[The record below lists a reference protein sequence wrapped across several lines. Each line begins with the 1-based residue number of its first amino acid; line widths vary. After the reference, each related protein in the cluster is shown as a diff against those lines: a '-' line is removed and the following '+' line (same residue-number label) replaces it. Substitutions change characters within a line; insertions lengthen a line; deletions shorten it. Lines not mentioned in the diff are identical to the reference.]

1 MHLALVLLLSVPLPT
16 TPAGTQLAQWLP
28 VFAAGNQEAFR
39 VFIAERYAKPL
50 LDETPADYRAG
61 LAGRTWLDAHAFDVV
76 TIEKS
81 SDTEIVVLARATL
94 TGLWY
99 RITMAVEA
107 APPHRITAYTTQ
119 RIQPPHATK
128 LTTRELVREAR
139 ALIDRLAAADAFS
152 GTILLAKDGVPIYET
167 ARGWASRQYA
177 YRVRRDTKF
186 NLASIGKNFT
196 AIAILQLVEQG
207 KLALDDRVGKFLPD
221 YPNADV
227 RDQVTIHHLLTH
239 TSGLGDIYG
248 ARYDCLRMSLREV
261 RDYFPLFADDPKP
274 LAFTPG
280 ERWQY
285 SDIGYVLLG
294 AILEKVTGANFYEHI
309 RTHVFQPAGLAN
321 TDYYEADKNTPNV
334 ATPYT
339 NFVVFGDGKYD
350 FRLNELR
357 NTLPSATPRGN
368 PQGGAFSTAPDLLR
382 YTLALPRLVS
392 PKTLALMM
400 SPKVEA
406 RRVDAAIESWGYG
419 FELETVNGQRV
430 MGHTGGDFGVSS
442 AFRLYPDSGNYT
454 LIVLSNT
461 DRGGQVALYKL
472 QELILFGR

>member
-1 MHLALVLLLSVPLPT
+1 MHLALLVLLAIPLPT
-16 TPAGTQLAQWLP
+16 TPAGTQLARWLP
-28 VFAAGNQEAFR
+28 VFAGGNQEAYR
-39 VFIAERYAKPL
+39 VFIAEHYAKPL

-61 LAGRTWLDAHAFDVV
+61 LAGRTWLDARGFEIV

-81 SDTEIVVLARATL
+81 SDTEIGVLARATL
-94 TGLWY
+94 TSLWY
-99 RITMAVEA
+99 RITLAVEA
-107 APPHRITAYTTQ
+107 APPHRITNYVTQ

-128 LTTRELVREAR
+128 LSTPELVAEAR
-139 ALIDRLAAADAFS
+139 KLMDRLAAADAFS

-167 ARGWASRQYA
+167 ARGFASRQYA
-177 YRVRRDTKF
+177 ARVNRDTKF
-186 NLASIGKNFT
+186 NLASIGKSFT

-207 KLALDDRVGKFLPD
+207 KIALNDPVGKYLPD

-227 RDQVTIHHLLTH
+227 REKVTIHHLLSH

-248 ARYDCLRMSLREV
+248 AKYDCIRMSLREV

-285 SDIGYVLLG
+285 SNIGYLLLG
-294 AILEKVTGANFYEHI
+294 AILEKATGTNFYEHI
-309 RTHVFQPAGLAN
+309 RAHVFRPAGLTN
-321 TDYYEADKNTPNV
+321 TDYYEADKDTPNL

-339 NFVVFGDGKYD
+339 NFVVFGDGKYE

-357 NTLPSATPRGN
+357 HTLATATPRGN
-368 PQGGAFSTAPDLLR
+368 PQGGAFSTAPDLFR
-382 YTLALPRLVS
+382 YTLALPRLVKS
-392 PKTLALMM
+392 LELMTT
-400 SPKVEA
+400 PKVEA
-406 RRVDAAIESWGYG
+406 RRVDAAVTSWGYG
-419 FELETVNGQRV
+419 FELENVSGQRV